1 MSVVSASEV
10 VGYTTGISL
19 DSVVVVAE
27 LLVWVRAD
35 DVVVVADFQAEVV
48 AVAALEWETEK
59 TGWTSIETDG
69 HDSGSDHSLTVV
81 WEEAVKTA
89 ALKGKKNQRLNVIA
103 VDEGDNWE
111 SLVLLFW
118 WHGLAG
124 KGSCSTGGVGGGEE
138 KFVWCDCSM
147 VGLWEVSIV
156 SVLI

>member
-59 TGWTSIETDG
+59 TG
-69 HDSGSDHSLTVV
+69 
-81 WEEAVKTA
+81 
-89 ALKGKKNQRLNVIA
+89 
-103 VDEGDNWE
+103 
-111 SLVLLFW
+111 
-118 WHGLAG
+118 
-124 KGSCSTGGVGGGEE
+124 
-138 KFVWCDCSM
+138 
-147 VGLWEVSIV
+147 
-156 SVLI
+156 